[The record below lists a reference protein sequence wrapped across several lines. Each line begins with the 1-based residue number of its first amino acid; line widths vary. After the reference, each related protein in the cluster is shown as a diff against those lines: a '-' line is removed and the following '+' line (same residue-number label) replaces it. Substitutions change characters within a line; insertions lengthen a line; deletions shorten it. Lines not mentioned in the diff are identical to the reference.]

1 MRVRLSGTVV
11 IGIAE
16 MISSSRS
23 QGPPGAAGLRCYS
36 VRLTRRPC
44 RRLEAVTSYQLMAMN
59 LETERLTMRSW
70 AETDAEDYRA
80 LVAERDDGVLTVE
93 AARERIANL
102 LAASAETGIALL
114 PICRRVEGDF
124 IGYCGLIIGRAT
136 VEEPEIAYELF
147 RRVHGH
153 GYATEAARAVLDAA
167 IATGRKRLWST
178 VGVWN
183 TPSLRVLE
191 KLGFERDHVAP
202 DNGKGEVVWLTRTLP

>member
-1 MRVRLSGTVV
+1 M
-11 IGIAE
+11 
-16 MISSSRS
+16 
-23 QGPPGAAGLRCYS
+23 
-36 VRLTRRPC
+36 
-44 RRLEAVTSYQLMAMN
+44 TSYQPMAMN
-59 LETERLTMRSW
+59 LETGRLTMRSW
-70 AETDAEDYRA
+70 AETDADDYCA

-93 AARERIANL
+93 AARERIASL

-136 VEEPEIAYELF
+136 LEEPEIAYELF

-202 DNGKGEVVWLTRTLP
+202 DDGKGEVVWLTRTLP